1 MLTVTTPD
9 PETSERVVSQG
20 GVTAG
25 VPSGVTAGVPS
36 GVTAGVP
43 SGLTAGVPSGL
54 TTGVTAGVASGVPC
68 TTDADSHAACSKEHS
83 FL

>member
-9 PETSERVVSQG
+9 PETSERLMSQG

-25 VPSGVTAGVPS
+25 VPSGVT
-36 GVTAGVP
+36 
-43 SGLTAGVPSGL
+43 
-54 TTGVTAGVASGVPC
+54 TGVVSGVPC
-68 TTDADSHAACSKEHS
+68 TTDADYHAACSKEHS

>member
-1 MLTVTTPD
+1 MLTVTTLD
-9 PETSERVVSQG
+9 PETSERVMSQG

-25 VPSGVTAGVPS
+25 VPSGVTARGAS
-36 GVTAGVP
+36 GVTTGV
-43 SGLTAGVPSGL
+43 TTGVPSGL
-54 TTGVTAGVASGVPC
+54 TTGVTARVASGVPC

>member
-9 PETSERVVSQG
+9 PETSERVMSQG

-25 VPSGVTAGVPS
+25 VPSGVTARVAS
-36 GVTAGVP
+36 GV
-43 SGLTAGVPSGL
+43 TAGVPSGL